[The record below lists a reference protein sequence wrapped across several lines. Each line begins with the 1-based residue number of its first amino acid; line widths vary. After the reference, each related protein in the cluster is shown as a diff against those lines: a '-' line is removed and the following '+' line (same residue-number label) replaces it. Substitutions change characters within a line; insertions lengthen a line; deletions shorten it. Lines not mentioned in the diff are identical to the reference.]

1 MNIPH
6 ALLGLALSVGALGL
20 ATQDTP
26 PRPKE
31 DKPLAVGDK
40 APAFVLNDQEGK
52 LVRVGGKSEQWTVI
66 AFYPKALT
74 GG

>member
-1 MNIPH
+1 MKFTP
-6 ALLGLALSVGALGL
+6 ALLGLALSFGALGL

-26 PRPKE
+26 PKPKE
-31 DKPLAVGDK
+31 DAPLAVGDE
-40 APAFVLNDQEGK
+40 APAFVLNNQEGQ
-52 LVRVGGKSEQWTVI
+52 LVRVGGKAEQWTVI